1 MATWTLPE
9 GTAVISGASSGI
21 GETFARALA
30 GRGHDLILT
39 ARRAERLHELAG
51 ELESAYGVRVEIV
64 AADLATDEG
73 LAKVEEAVSSV
84 ERLALLINNA
94 GFGVGRSFSQA
105 PVADHEAMVRVHV
118 LASMRL
124 MHAALNRMRDGRG
137 GAIINVSSV
146 ASFLTRGGG
155 PNYSGTKAY
164 LNVFSQNLAGQVAKY
179 DVKVQALCPGF
190 TTTEFHAA
198 MRVGDGERPPYPR
211 WLWLSADEVVEMS
224 LAALPRGRVIVVPGW
239 QYKVFR
245 LLLALGLGGLT
256 QARRGIAKRL

>member
-1 MATWTLPE
+1 MAAWTLPE
-9 GTAVISGASSGI
+9 GAAVITGASSGI

-30 GRGHDLILT
+30 QRGHDMILT
-39 ARRAERLHELAG
+39 SRRGERLRGLAG
-51 ELESAYGVRVEIV
+51 ELESAHGVRVEIV
-64 AADLATDEG
+64 AADLATDDG
-73 LAKVEEAVSSV
+73 LAQMEEAVRRV
-84 ERLALLINNA
+84 EKLALLVNNA

-105 PVADHEAMVRVHV
+105 PLADHEAMVRVHV
-118 LASMRL
+118 LAPMRL

-179 DVKVQALCPGF
+179 NVKVQALCPGF

-198 MRVGDGERPPYPR
+198 MRVGDGQRPGFPG
-211 WLWLSADEVVEMS
+211 WLWLSADEVVAAS
-224 LAALPRGRVIVVPGW
+224 LRALPRGRVIVVPGW

-245 LLLALGLGGLT
+245 LLLALGLGGLA
-256 QARRGIAKRL
+256 QARRQLAKRL